1 MWPTQEI
8 PVGQAAAA
16 RTSAAVDRAPGE
28 SPELATEQR
37 GVGLSGPT
45 SRRPSCSWP
54 RRLVPSM
61 RASLSSTN
69 VFVHVETTPAG
80 AGIGFLPCFI
90 GDQQPDLVRLLPEQ
104 FQELLQYWM
113 VLRQES
119 LHQPAVAAV
128 VAALR
133 AGTSAFTESLL
144 GAASTR

>member
-1 MWPTQEI
+1 MTRPK
-8 PVGQAAAA
+8 PVSYMRGSTARVSSPLVYFVDAMLLVDDLDAA
-16 RTSAAVDRAPGE
+16 
-28 SPELATEQR
+28 
-37 GVGLSGPT
+37 
-45 SRRPSCSWP
+45 

-80 AGIGFLPCFI
+80 AGIGFLPCFM